1 MNMFLPP
8 FEVSGKIARKM
19 GTARVI
25 EKLNK
30 YILDLTVASIVC
42 RHWIPFP
49 WLLLM
54 EIPKSRKTFAKDEN
68 IRKQ

>member
-8 FEVSGKIARKM
+8 FEISGKIARKM

-25 EKLNK
+25 KELNK
-30 YILDLTVASIVC
+30 HILDLTDASIVC
-42 RHWIPFP
+42 KHWIPFP

-54 EIPKSRKTFAKDEN
+54 EIPVSRKTFSKDEDS
-68 IRKQ
+68 RK

>member
-25 EKLNK
+25 TELSKH
-30 YILDLTVASIVC
+30 ILDLTVASIVC
-42 RHWIPFP
+42 KHWTPFP

-54 EIPKSRKTFAKDEN
+54 EIPKSRKTFSKDED
-68 IRKQ
+68 IRK